1 MQRIIKGE
9 HMRSSNIGGQAVIEG
24 IMMRHK
30 DEYAIAVRKPN
41 GEIEIKTQEYRSV
54 FGKAKVM
61 RLPILRGV
69 VSFVDSLV
77 IGTKCL
83 MYSAAFFEEEEE
95 EKDKLDA
102 MTEEERERSLRK
114 QEKLEKLLMT
124 ATVVISML
132 LAVGLFMVLPYVLA
146 SLLRKV
152 GATETVV
159 TLVES
164 VVKIA
169 LFLAYMGLISRMK
182 DIQRTFM
189 YHGSEHKCINC
200 IENGLDLTV
209 ENVMKSSRQHKRCG
223 TSFLLYVM
231 VVSIIFHFFFVFVP
245 VFWVRL
251 VGRLLLIPIIAGVSY
266 EFIQWAGRSSNPVV
280 CWLSKPGLALQKL
293 TTKEPTPD
301 MVEVAIAAVE
311 AVFDWKPYV
320 EEVQKENG
328 ENPGEYAKTILELG
342 GTLADIPKAGNR
354 WKQIFLESKDRLNEG
369 EQIPYVLSDIYYKNV
384 RWFNTLRSTLY
395 IMEEDLLIASQ
406 PSVNELW
413 NIFFEIE
420 EDLQGNFV
428 RKLKIRETYGKFT
441 EFIDKGEEVI

>member
-1 MQRIIKGE
+1 
-9 HMRSSNIGGQAVIEG
+9 MRSSNIGGQAVIEG

-182 DIQRTFM
+182 DIHITFM

-200 IENGLDLTV
+200 I
-209 ENVMKSSRQHKRCG
+209 
-223 TSFLLYVM
+223 
-231 VVSIIFHFFFVFVP
+231 
-245 VFWVRL
+245 
-251 VGRLLLIPIIAGVSY
+251 
-266 EFIQWAGRSSNPVV
+266 
-280 CWLSKPGLALQKL
+280 
-293 TTKEPTPD
+293 
-301 MVEVAIAAVE
+301 
-311 AVFDWKPYV
+311 
-320 EEVQKENG
+320 
-328 ENPGEYAKTILELG
+328 
-342 GTLADIPKAGNR
+342 
-354 WKQIFLESKDRLNEG
+354 
-369 EQIPYVLSDIYYKNV
+369 
-384 RWFNTLRSTLY
+384 
-395 IMEEDLLIASQ
+395 
-406 PSVNELW
+406 
-413 NIFFEIE
+413 
-420 EDLQGNFV
+420 
-428 RKLKIRETYGKFT
+428 
-441 EFIDKGEEVI
+441 

>member
-1 MQRIIKGE
+1 M
-9 HMRSSNIGGQAVIEG
+9 
-24 IMMRHK
+24 
-30 DEYAIAVRKPN
+30 AIAIGMVEFSSIARGIYAADQMVKISEVEIVTAQTICPGKYIALVEGDVAAVQDSVHI
-41 GEIEIKTQEYRSV
+41 GEKFAGEY
-54 FGKAKVM
+54 
-61 RLPILRGV
+61 
-69 VSFVDSLV
+69 FVDSLV

-200 IENGLDLTV
+200 IENL
-209 ENVMKSSRQHKRCG
+209 S
-223 TSFLLYVM
+223 
-231 VVSIIFHFFFVFVP
+231 
-245 VFWVRL
+245 
-251 VGRLLLIPIIAGVSY
+251 LIHIS
-266 EFIQWAGRSSNPVV
+266 
-280 CWLSKPGLALQKL
+280 
-293 TTKEPTPD
+293 EPT
-301 MVEVAIAAVE
+301 
-311 AVFDWKPYV
+311 
-320 EEVQKENG
+320 
-328 ENPGEYAKTILELG
+328 
-342 GTLADIPKAGNR
+342 R
-354 WKQIFLESKDRLNEG
+354 
-369 EQIPYVLSDIYYKNV
+369 
-384 RWFNTLRSTLY
+384 RS
-395 IMEEDLLIASQ
+395 
-406 PSVNELW
+406 
-413 NIFFEIE
+413 
-420 EDLQGNFV
+420 
-428 RKLKIRETYGKFT
+428 
-441 EFIDKGEEVI
+441 